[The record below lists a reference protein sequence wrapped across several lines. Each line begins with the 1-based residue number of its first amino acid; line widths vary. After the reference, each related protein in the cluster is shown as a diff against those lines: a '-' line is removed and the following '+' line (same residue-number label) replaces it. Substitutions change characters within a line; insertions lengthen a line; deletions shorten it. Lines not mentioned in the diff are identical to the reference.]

1 MSLRPRV
8 EGAVTLDD
16 VLAARDRISDAIV
29 RTPLL
34 LSGAASERAAM
45 PVYLKL
51 ECLQH
56 TGAFK
61 VRGALSKITGLT
73 PEQRRKGLIC
83 ASTGNH
89 GLAVAYAAKLFHTHC
104 IVVLPE
110 NSNPHKASMLRQLEA
125 EVIAHGLGSDV
136 RQQRAEEL
144 SRQYG
149 YTQVP
154 PFSDPMVIAGQ
165 GTVGLEI
172 LEDLP
177 EVDEIYVPIGG
188 GGLIAGIALA
198 VKERKP
204 TTRIYGVEPEH
215 SNAMAEALR
224 LGGPVA
230 LTRVETVAD
239 GLAATATEELNY
251 SIVSHYVDDVILVSD
266 RAIIETTLFL
276 IENSNVLVE
285 PSGAASFAGLL
296 ANPSRK
302 GRAVVV
308 VSGGNVTLEQIA
320 EQKRRFEL

>member
-1 MSLRPRV
+1 MDLRSRADGRV
-8 EGAVTLDD
+8 RLAD
-16 VLAARDRISDAIV
+16 VLAAKDRISDAIV

-34 LSGAASERAAM
+34 LSDAASRRAGI
-45 PVYLKL
+45 VVHLKL

-73 PEQRRKGLIC
+73 PEQRRRGLIC

-89 GLAVAYAAKLFHTHC
+89 GLAVAYTAKLFQTHC

-125 EVIAHGLGSDV
+125 EVITHGLGSDV
-136 RQQRAEEL
+136 RQQKADDL
-144 SRQYG
+144 SRQHG

-188 GGLIAGIALA
+188 GGLIAGIAVA

-215 SNAMAEALR
+215 SNAMVEALR
-224 LGGPVA
+224 HGGPVA

-239 GLAATATEELNY
+239 GLAATTTEELNY
-251 SIVSHYVDDVILVSD
+251 SIVSRYVDDVIPVSD

-276 IENSNVLVE
+276 IENCKVLVE
-285 PSGAASFAGLL
+285 PSGAASFAGLM
-296 ANPSRK
+296 ANSRRN
-302 GRAVVV
+302 GRAVVL
-308 VSGGNVTLEQIA
+308 VSGGNITLDQIA
-320 EQKRRFEL
+320 EQRRRLEL